1 MAPGLG
7 GWFWAPVAEQ
17 LRSQGHRVFTP
28 TQTGLG
34 ERKHL
39 LSRDV
44 TLDTFVVD
52 LMNVI
57 EAEELRDVILVGHS
71 SAGAPITG
79 VADRMPERIR
89 HLVYLDAF
97 VLQNG
102 QSSYSTMSPEVREA
116 RRKATQEINDVSVLP
131 PPLGALGSLGVSE
144 GTVADWLRRRM
155 TSTRPH

>member
-1 MAPGLG
+1 MRRRLFMRASAAAPLALAALPATAQAPSGGGKIYVLVHGSWVG

-52 LMNVI
+52 LVNVI

-102 QSSYSTMSPEVREA
+102 QSSYST
-116 RRKATQEINDVSVLP
+116 
-131 PPLGALGSLGVSE
+131 
-144 GTVADWLRRRM
+144 
-155 TSTRPH
+155 